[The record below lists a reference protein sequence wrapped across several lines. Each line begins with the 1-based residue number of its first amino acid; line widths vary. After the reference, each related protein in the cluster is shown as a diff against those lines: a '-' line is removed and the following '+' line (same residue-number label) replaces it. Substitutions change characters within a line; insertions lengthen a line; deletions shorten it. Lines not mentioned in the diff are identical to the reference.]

1 MTLFWKLRNRL
12 LEVWAEGKGCGGS
25 GGLRLDTDLNC
36 DDSLGF
42 FSLTSSILLR
52 GGESVATERN
62 LKDIRGFLSLPQTQ
76 FTKEDVSE

>member
-1 MTLFWKLRNRL
+1 MTLFWKLRNML

-62 LKDIRGFLSLPQTQ
+62 LKDIRGFLSLPQTL